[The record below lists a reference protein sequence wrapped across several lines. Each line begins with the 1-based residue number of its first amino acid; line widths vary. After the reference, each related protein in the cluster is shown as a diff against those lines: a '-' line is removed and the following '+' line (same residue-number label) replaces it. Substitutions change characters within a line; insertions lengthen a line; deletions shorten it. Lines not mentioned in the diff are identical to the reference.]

1 MNCLEKPKTSQFLMK
16 NNFSYRKFQKEDKT
30 EILSMMKTFYS
41 SNCVQTNGSEEIFE
55 KDFET
60 CLKTDFLD
68 GYVFI
73 IDEKIIGYSMIAKSF
88 STEFAKICLFLE
100 DFYIKPKYRGQGI
113 ISKFIELIKNENQ
126 NSILRIQVEKENEH
140 AYYVYKKAGFKV
152 SPYLELI
159 YMKDK

>member
-1 MNCLEKPKTSQFLMK
+1 MNYLEKPKTSQFLMK
-16 NNFSYRKFQKEDKT
+16 NNFFYRKFQKEDKT

-60 CLKTDFLD
+60 CLKTEFLD

-88 STEFAKICLFLE
+88 STEFAKIT
-100 DFYIKPKYRGQGI
+100 GA
-113 ISKFIELIKNENQ
+113 
-126 NSILRIQVEKENEH
+126 V
-140 AYYVYKKAGFKV
+140 
-152 SPYLELI
+152 
-159 YMKDK
+159 